1 MSSTIVAMPGT
12 NSLTSHGAL
21 FPSVCPIGHT
31 GSDQWEVVLSGGPR
45 QSYWL
50 LVERT
55 DVSVCLKNPGF
66 DIDVIVSADIVA
78 YYRVWLGRVTLS
90 EALRKQQVKLD
101 GTPADVRAF
110 SGWFAWSPMAGAV
123 RAALADHQPIKL
135 GKKNAG

>member
-1 MSSTIVAMPGT
+1 
-12 NSLTSHGAL
+12 
-21 FPSVCPIGHT
+21 
-31 GSDQWEVVLSGGPR
+31 
-45 QSYWL
+45 
-50 LVERT
+50 VERT